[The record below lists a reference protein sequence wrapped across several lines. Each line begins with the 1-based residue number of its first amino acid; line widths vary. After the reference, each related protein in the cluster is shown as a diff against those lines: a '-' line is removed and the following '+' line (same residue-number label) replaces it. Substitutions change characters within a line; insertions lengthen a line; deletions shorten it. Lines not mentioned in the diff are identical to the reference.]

1 MFWHQCAWQTSVPM
15 CIWHTQAPA
24 VLVPFHFQ
32 LPLWCVVPTP
42 QSQCTAITVIYCY
55 SPHSHHAGTSVY
67 LDDNTAVSPV
77 MKGQGWCNFISNA
90 HTGLAT
96 IFICVCLSKGKQ
108 MQTCQCQKEPWYF
121 LFLFF
126 CFVFIF
132 TMMILFLWH
141 ASWYYGIFWC
151 KSKTMHEN
159 DREHILILCNKC
171 LCWNTVLCFCAVLM
185 LKWVPL
191 HEYILA
197 MLFSGLVINVSPWAP
212 CLSASVPAQSVTR
225 SLPAGV
231 SGYPD
236 IQH

>member
-141 ASWYYGIFWC
+141 ASWYYGISFDVKVKPC
-151 KSKTMHEN
+151 MKMTGSTYSY
-159 DREHILILCNKC
+159 C
-171 LCWNTVLCFCAVLM
+171 
-185 LKWVPL
+185 
-191 HEYILA
+191 
-197 MLFSGLVINVSPWAP
+197 VINVS
-212 CLSASVPAQSVTR
+212 
-225 SLPAGV
+225 AG
-231 SGYPD
+231 
-236 IQH
+236 IQFCVFVQCWC